1 MKKESRKDNFIEIPI
16 EDDRDE
22 SQLTGRKAA
31 EYNRQ
36 NVVRHRKRVRTKILC
51 ALGIL
56 LALLAVLTVIA
67 VILINV
73 WRSTGRTGLRQH
85 AQGNSVDAVQN
96 MQSAAEEKDA
106 AADSDISQE
115 AEITYELQEGQIR
128 YNGKT
133 YQYKENLMNILCL
146 GIDSRDGIAKEKT
159 PGKAGQADC
168 VILAVLDD
176 EAKTIQLINISRDSM
191 VPVHVYATDGSFV
204 EDRTEQLALQYA
216 YGNGRDW
223 SCQLMEQAVSE
234 LFYGLPIHGYC
245 ALSMNSIAD
254 LNDAVGG
261 VTVTVPEELAVM
273 QPKLFTA
280 GETVTLKGELAYH
293 FVHDRAYKSADAASN
308 NKRIARQKAYAVAF
322 VNQLK
327 QGMKEDMTLPV
338 KLYQTAE
345 KQMVTSISL
354 DQAVYLCT
362 EYMNCSFDTENIYT
376 IDGEVTMGEK
386 YAEFNVDDDALY
398 QLILDVFYE
407 EVNYGITG
415 WKQPFIY
422 RNHSILYERR

>member
-1 MKKESRKDNFIEIPI
+1 MSMKREEGRDKLVDVPI

-22 SQLTGRKAA
+22 YQLTGRKAA

-36 NVVRHRKRVRTKILC
+36 HVLRHRKRVRTKILC
-51 ALGIL
+51 AVGIL
-56 LALLAVLTVIA
+56 LAILAVLAVIA
-67 VILINV
+67 VILVNV
-73 WRSTGRTGLRQH
+73 WRSTGRAGLLHH
-85 AQGNSVDAVQN
+85 AQGNSAEAAQA
-96 MQSAAEEKDA
+96 MQE
-106 AADSDISQE
+106 AADEKNSGTSGEAQE
-115 AEITYELQEGQIR
+115 TEATEELQEGQIR

-191 VPVHVYATDGSFV
+191 VPVHVYATDGSYV

-223 SCQLMEQAVSE
+223 SCQLMEQAVSD

-261 VTVTVPEELAVM
+261 VTVTVPEDLAVM

-280 GETVTLKGELAYH
+280 GTTVTLKGDLAYH
-293 FVHDRAYKSADAASN
+293 FVHDRDYKSADIASN
-308 NKRIARQKAYAVAF
+308 NKRIARQKTYAVAF
-322 VNQLK
+322 VNQFK
-327 QGMKEDMTLPV
+327 QGMKEDLSLPV

-362 EYMNCSFDTENIYT
+362 EYMNGSFDTDNIYT
-376 IDGEVTMGEK
+376 IAGEVTKGEE

-407 EVNYGITG
+407 EVN
-415 WKQPFIY
+415 
-422 RNHSILYERR
+422 

>member
-1 MKKESRKDNFIEIPI
+1 MKKENRKEISEDISII

-22 SQLTGRKAA
+22 SQLIGRKAA
-31 EYNRQ
+31 EYNRK

-56 LALLAVLTVIA
+56 LALLAILAVITVIL
-67 VILINV
+67 VNV
-73 WRSTGRTGLRQH
+73 WRSTGRAGLRQH
-85 AQGNSVDAVQN
+85 AQTTAEDAPSG
-96 MQSAAEEKDA
+96 MQAAAMEKDTDA
-106 AADSDISQE
+106 SQE
-115 AEITYELQEGQIR
+115 EASYELQEGQIR

-133 YQYKENLMNILCL
+133 YQYKDNLMNILCL

-191 VPVHVYATDGSFV
+191 VPVHVYATDGSYV

-245 ALSMNSIAD
+245 ALSMNSIAS
-254 LNDAVGG
+254 LNDTVGG
-261 VTVTVPEELAVM
+261 VTVTVPEDLAVM

-280 GETVTLKGELAYH
+280 GDTVTLKGELAYH
-293 FVHDRAYKSADAASN
+293 FVHDRDFKSTDIASN

-345 KQMVTSISL
+345 KQMVTSIGL

-362 EYMNCSFDTENIYT
+362 EYMNSSFDTDNIYT
-376 IDGEVTMGEK
+376 IAGEVTKGEE

-407 EVNYGITG
+407 EVN
-415 WKQPFIY
+415 
-422 RNHSILYERR
+422 

>member
-407 EVNYGITG
+407 EVN
-415 WKQPFIY
+415 
-422 RNHSILYERR
+422 

>member
-1 MKKESRKDNFIEIPI
+1 MKKEESRDSLIDIPA

-36 NVVRHRKRVRTKILC
+36 HVIRHRKRVRTKILC

-56 LALLAVLTVIA
+56 LALLAILAVIA
-67 VILINV
+67 VILVNV
-73 WRSTGRTGLRQH
+73 WRSTGRASLLQH
-85 AQGNSVDAVQN
+85 AQGNSTNAAQN
-96 MQSAAEEKDA
+96 MQSVANEKNSETSA
-106 AADSDISQE
+106 TQE
-115 AEITYELQEGQIR
+115 AEESYELQEGQIR
-128 YNGKT
+128 YDGKT
-133 YQYKENLMNILCL
+133 YQYKDNLMNILCL

-223 SCQLMEQAVSE
+223 SCQLMEQAVSN

-245 ALSMNSIAD
+245 ALSMNSIAS
-254 LNDAVGG
+254 LNDTVGG
-261 VTVTVPEELAVM
+261 VTVTVPEELAELK
-273 QPKLFTA
+273 PKLFTA
-280 GETVTLKGELAYH
+280 GETITLKGNRANE
-293 FVHDRAYKSADAASN
+293 FVRARAVNSPDVASN

-345 KQMVTSISL
+345 KQMVTSLSL

-362 EYMNCSFDTENIYT
+362 EYMNCSFDTDNIYT
-376 IDGEVTMGEK
+376 IDGAVTMGEK

-407 EVNYGITG
+407 EVN
-415 WKQPFIY
+415 
-422 RNHSILYERR
+422 

>member
-1 MKKESRKDNFIEIPI
+1 MKKENRKDNLIDMSG
-16 EDDRDE
+16 EDERDE

-36 NVVRHRKRVRTKILC
+36 HVIRHRKRVRTKILC

-56 LALLAVLTVIA
+56 LAILAVLTVII
-67 VILINV
+67 VILVNV
-73 WRSTGRTGLRQH
+73 WRSTGRSSLLQH
-85 AQGNSVDAVQN
+85 AQENSADAVRT
-96 MQSAAEEKDA
+96 MQE
-106 AADSDISQE
+106 AADGNTSETSGTQE
-115 AEITYELQEGQIR
+115 AEESYELQEGQIR

-146 GIDSRDGIAKEKT
+146 GIDSRDGIEKEKT
-159 PGKAGQADC
+159 PGTAGQADC

-176 EAKTIQLINISRDSM
+176 DAKTIQLINISRDSM

-204 EDRTEQLALQYA
+204 EDRKEQLALQYA

-223 SCQLMEQAVSE
+223 SCQLMEEAVSE

-261 VTVTVPEELAVM
+261 VTVTVPEDLAVM

-280 GETVTLKGELAYH
+280 GTTVTLKGELAYH
-293 FVHDRAYKSADAASN
+293 FVHDRDYKSADVASN
-308 NKRIARQKAYAVAF
+308 NKRIARQKTYAVAF

-327 QGMKEDMTLPV
+327 QGMKEDFSLPV

-345 KQMVTSISL
+345 KQMVTSVSL

-362 EYMNCSFDTENIYT
+362 EYMNSSFNTDNIYT

-386 YAEFNVDDDALY
+386 YAEFLVDDEALY
-398 QLILDVFYE
+398 QLILNVFYE
-407 EVNYGITG
+407 EVN
-415 WKQPFIY
+415 
-422 RNHSILYERR
+422 

>member
-1 MKKESRKDNFIEIPI
+1 MKKEDRKEISRDIPVKDE
-16 EDDRDE
+16 RDE

-31 EYNRQ
+31 EYNRK

-56 LALLAVLTVIA
+56 LALLAILAVVA
-67 VILINV
+67 VILVNV
-73 WRSTGRTGLRQH
+73 WRSTGRASLLRH
-85 AQGNSVDAVQN
+85 AQESGVTTPQG
-96 MQSAAEEKDA
+96 MQDA
-106 AADSDISQE
+106 ANEIDPNASQE
-115 AEITYELQEGQIR
+115 AEVSYELKEGQIR

-133 YQYKENLMNILCL
+133 YQYKENLTNILCL

-176 EAKTIQLINISRDSM
+176 DAKTIQLINISRDSM
-191 VPVHVYATDGSFV
+191 VPVHVYATDGSYV

-223 SCQLMEQAVSE
+223 SCQLMEEAVSN

-261 VTVTVPEELAVM
+261 VTVTVPEDLAAM

-280 GETVTLKGELAYH
+280 GEVKTLKGELAYH
-293 FVHDRAYKSADAASN
+293 FVHDRDFQSTDVASN
-308 NKRIARQKAYAVAF
+308 NKRIARQKTYAVAF

-362 EYMNCSFDTENIYT
+362 EYMNCSFDMDNIYT

-386 YAEFNVDDDALY
+386 YAEFNVDDEALY

-407 EVNYGITG
+407 EVN
-415 WKQPFIY
+415 
-422 RNHSILYERR
+422 

>member
-1 MKKESRKDNFIEIPI
+1 MKKEDRKDNLIDMPG

-36 NVVRHRKRVRTKILC
+36 HVIRHRKRVRTKILC
-51 ALGIL
+51 TLGIL
-56 LALLAVLTVIA
+56 LAILAVLA
-67 VILINV
+67 VIIVILVNV
-73 WRSTGRTGLRQH
+73 WRSTGRSGLLQH
-85 AQGNSVDAVQN
+85 AQENSA
-96 MQSAAEEKDA
+96 DA
-106 AADSDISQE
+106 ARAMQEAADGNTSETSGTQE
-115 AEITYELQEGQIR
+115 AEESYELQEGQIR

-146 GIDSRDGIAKEKT
+146 GIDSRDGIEKEKT
-159 PGKAGQADC
+159 PGTAGQADC

-176 EAKTIQLINISRDSM
+176 DAKTIQLINISRDSM

-204 EDRTEQLALQYA
+204 EDRKEQLALQYA

-223 SCQLMEQAVSE
+223 SCQLMEEAVSE

-261 VTVTVPEELAVM
+261 VTVTVPEDLAVM

-280 GETVTLKGELAYH
+280 GTTVTLKGELAYH
-293 FVHDRAYKSADAASN
+293 FVHDRDYKSADVASN
-308 NKRIARQKAYAVAF
+308 NKRIARQKTYAVAF

-327 QGMKEDMTLPV
+327 QGMKEDFSLPV

-362 EYMNCSFDTENIYT
+362 EYMNSSFNTDNIYT

-386 YAEFNVDDDALY
+386 YAEFRVDDEALY

-407 EVNYGITG
+407 EVN
-415 WKQPFIY
+415 
-422 RNHSILYERR
+422 

>member
-1 MKKESRKDNFIEIPI
+1 
-16 EDDRDE
+16 
-22 SQLTGRKAA
+22 
-31 EYNRQ
+31 
-36 NVVRHRKRVRTKILC
+36 
-51 ALGIL
+51 
-56 LALLAVLTVIA
+56 
-67 VILINV
+67 
-73 WRSTGRTGLRQH
+73 
-85 AQGNSVDAVQN
+85 
-96 MQSAAEEKDA
+96 
-106 AADSDISQE
+106 
-115 AEITYELQEGQIR
+115 
-128 YNGKT
+128 
-133 YQYKENLMNILCL
+133 MNILCL

-191 VPVHVYATDGSFV
+191 VPVHVYATDGSYV

-245 ALSMNSIAD
+245 ALSMNSIAS
-254 LNDAVGG
+254 LNDTVGG
-261 VTVTVPEELAVM
+261 VTVTVPEDLAVM

-280 GETVTLKGELAYH
+280 GDTVTLKGELAYH
-293 FVHDRAYKSADAASN
+293 FVHDRDFKSTDIASN

-345 KQMVTSISL
+345 KQMVTSIGL

-362 EYMNCSFDTENIYT
+362 EYMNSSFDTDNIYT
-376 IDGEVTMGEK
+376 IEGEVTKGEE

-407 EVNYGITG
+407 EVN
-415 WKQPFIY
+415 
-422 RNHSILYERR
+422 

>member
-1 MKKESRKDNFIEIPI
+1 MKKEESRDNLIDIPL
-16 EDDRDE
+16 EDERDE

-31 EYNRQ
+31 EYNKQ
-36 NVVRHRKRVRTKILC
+36 HVIRHRKRVRTKILC

-56 LALLAVLTVIA
+56 LGVLAVLAVIA
-67 VILINV
+67 VILVNV
-73 WRSTGRTGLRQH
+73 WRTTGRASLLQH
-85 AQGNSVDAVQN
+85 AQGNSADAAQN
-96 MQSAAEEKDA
+96 MQSAANERNDNA
-106 AADSDISQE
+106 SDSGTQE
-115 AEITYELQEGQIR
+115 AEESYELQEGQIR

-133 YQYKENLMNILCL
+133 YQYKDNLMNILCL

-223 SCQLMEQAVSE
+223 SCQLMEQTVSE

-245 ALSMNSIAD
+245 ALSMNSIAS
-254 LNDAVGG
+254 LNDTVGG
-261 VTVTVPEELAVM
+261 VTVTVPEDLAVM

-280 GETVTLKGELAYH
+280 GDTVTLKGELAYH
-293 FVHDRAYKSADAASN
+293 FVHDRDFKSADIASN

-345 KQMVTSISL
+345 KQMVTSIGL

-362 EYMNCSFDTENIYT
+362 EYMNSSFDTDNIYT
-376 IDGEVTMGEK
+376 VEGEVTKGEE

-407 EVNYGITG
+407 EVD
-415 WKQPFIY
+415 
-422 RNHSILYERR
+422 

>member
-1 MKKESRKDNFIEIPI
+1 MKKEDSRDSLIDIPL

-36 NVVRHRKRVRTKILC
+36 HVIRHRRRVRTKILC

-56 LALLAVLTVIA
+56 PALLAILAVIA
-67 VILINV
+67 VILVNV
-73 WRSTGRTGLRQH
+73 RRSTGRASLLQH
-85 AQGNSVDAVQN
+85 AQGNSTNAAQN
-96 MQSAAEEKDA
+96 MQSVANEKNSETSA
-106 AADSDISQE
+106 TQE
-115 AEITYELQEGQIR
+115 AEESYELQEGQIR

-133 YQYKENLMNILCL
+133 YQYKDNLMNILCL

-223 SCQLMEQAVSE
+223 SCQLMEQAVSD

-245 ALSMNSIAD
+245 ALSMNSIAS
-254 LNDAVGG
+254 LNDTVGG
-261 VTVTVPEELAVM
+261 VTVTVPEELAELK
-273 QPKLFTA
+273 PKLFTA
-280 GETVTLKGELAYH
+280 GETITLKGNRANE
-293 FVHDRAYKSADAASN
+293 FVRARAVNSPDVASN

-345 KQMVTSISL
+345 KQMVTSLSL

-362 EYMNCSFDTENIYT
+362 EYMNCAFDTDNIYT
-376 IDGEVTMGEK
+376 IDGAVTMGEK

-398 QLILDVFYE
+398 QLILDMFYE
-407 EVNYGITG
+407 EVN
-415 WKQPFIY
+415 
-422 RNHSILYERR
+422 

>member
-1 MKKESRKDNFIEIPI
+1 MKKENRKEISEDISII

-22 SQLTGRKAA
+22 SQLIGRKAA
-31 EYNRQ
+31 EYNRK

-56 LALLAVLTVIA
+56 LALLAILAVITVIL
-67 VILINV
+67 VNV
-73 WRSTGRTGLRQH
+73 WRSTGRAGLRQH
-85 AQGNSVDAVQN
+85 AQTTAEDAPSG
-96 MQSAAEEKDA
+96 MQA
-106 AADSDISQE
+106 AAMEKGTDASQE
-115 AEITYELQEGQIR
+115 EASYELQEGQIR

-176 EAKTIQLINISRDSM
+176 DAKTIQLINISRDSM

-223 SCQLMEQAVSE
+223 SCQLMEEAVSD

-261 VTVTVPEELAVM
+261 VTVTVPEELAELK
-273 QPKLFTA
+273 PNLFTA
-280 GETVTLKGELAYH
+280 GETVTLKGDLAYH
-293 FVHDRAYKSADAASN
+293 FVHDRAYKSADFASN
-308 NKRIARQKAYAVAF
+308 NKRIARQKRYAIAF

-376 IDGEVTMGEK
+376 IDGTVTMGEK

-407 EVNYGITG
+407 EVN
-415 WKQPFIY
+415 
-422 RNHSILYERR
+422 

>member
-1 MKKESRKDNFIEIPI
+1 MKKEESRDSLIDIPA

-36 NVVRHRKRVRTKILC
+36 HVIRHRKRVRTKILC

-56 LALLAVLTVIA
+56 LALLAILAVIA
-67 VILINV
+67 VILVNV
-73 WRSTGRTGLRQH
+73 WRSTGRASLLQH
-85 AQGNSVDAVQN
+85 AQGNSTNAAQN
-96 MQSAAEEKDA
+96 MQSVANEKNSETSA
-106 AADSDISQE
+106 TQE
-115 AEITYELQEGQIR
+115 AEESYELQEGQIR
-128 YNGKT
+128 YDGKT
-133 YQYKENLMNILCL
+133 YQYKDNLMNILCL

-223 SCQLMEQAVSE
+223 SCQLMEQAALSD

-245 ALSMNSIAD
+245 ALSMNSIAS
-254 LNDAVGG
+254 LNDTVGG
-261 VTVTVPEELAVM
+261 VTVTVPEELAELK
-273 QPKLFTA
+273 PKLFTA
-280 GETVTLKGELAYH
+280 GETITLKGNRANE
-293 FVHDRAYKSADAASN
+293 FVRARAVNSPDVASN

-345 KQMVTSISL
+345 KQMVTSLSL

-362 EYMNCSFDTENIYT
+362 EYMNCSFDTDNIYT
-376 IDGEVTMGEK
+376 IDGAVTMGEK

-407 EVNYGITG
+407 EVN
-415 WKQPFIY
+415 
-422 RNHSILYERR
+422 

>member
-1 MKKESRKDNFIEIPI
+1 MKKEHQKDNLIEIPL

-31 EYNRQ
+31 EYNKQ
-36 NVVRHRKRVRTKILC
+36 HVIRHRKRVRTKILC

-56 LALLAVLTVIA
+56 LAVLAVLA
-67 VILINV
+67 VATMLLVNV
-73 WRSTGRTGLRQH
+73 WRSTGRASLLHH
-85 AQGNSVDAVQN
+85 AQGSSTDAAQAMQEAADEKNSENSGTQG
-96 MQSAAEEKDA
+96 AEE
-106 AADSDISQE
+106 S
-115 AEITYELQEGQIR
+115 YELQEGQIR

-146 GIDSRDGIAKEKT
+146 GIDSRDGITKEKT

-223 SCQLMEQAVSE
+223 SCQLMEEAVSN
-234 LFYGLPIHGYC
+234 LFYGLPINGYC

-261 VTVTVPEELAVM
+261 VTVTVPEELAELK
-273 QPKLFTA
+273 PKLFTA

-293 FVHDRAYKSADAASN
+293 FVHDRAYKSADIASN

-386 YAEFNVDDDALY
+386 YAEFNVNDDALY

-407 EVNYGITG
+407 EVN
-415 WKQPFIY
+415 
-422 RNHSILYERR
+422 

>member
-1 MKKESRKDNFIEIPI
+1 MKKEESRDNLIDIPL
-16 EDDRDE
+16 EDERDE

-31 EYNRQ
+31 EYNKQ
-36 NVVRHRKRVRTKILC
+36 HVIRHRRRVRTKILC

-56 LALLAVLTVIA
+56 LALLAVLAVIA
-67 VILINV
+67 VILVNV
-73 WRSTGRTGLRQH
+73 WRTTGRASLLQH
-85 AQGNSVDAVQN
+85 AQGNSADAAQN
-96 MQSAAEEKDA
+96 MQSAADEKNDNA
-106 AADSDISQE
+106 SDPGTPE
-115 AEITYELQEGQIR
+115 AEESYELQEGQIR

-133 YQYKENLMNILCL
+133 YQYKDNLMNILCL

-191 VPVHVYATDGSFV
+191 VPVHVYATDGSYV

-223 SCQLMEQAVSE
+223 SCQFMEQTVSE

-261 VTVTVPEELAVM
+261 VTVTVPEDLAVM

-280 GETVTLKGELAYH
+280 GDTVTLKGKLAYH
-293 FVHDRAYKSADAASN
+293 FVHDRDYKSADIASN
-308 NKRIARQKAYAVAF
+308 NKRIARQKTYAVAF
-322 VNQLK
+322 VNQFK

-362 EYMNCSFDTENIYT
+362 EYMNSSFDTDNIYT
-376 IDGEVTMGEK
+376 IAGEVTKGAE

-407 EVNYGITG
+407 EVN
-415 WKQPFIY
+415 
-422 RNHSILYERR
+422 

>member
-1 MKKESRKDNFIEIPI
+1 MKKEESRDSLIDIPA

-31 EYNRQ
+31 EYNKQ
-36 NVVRHRKRVRTKILC
+36 HVIRHRKRVRTKILC

-56 LALLAVLTVIA
+56 LALLAILAVIA
-67 VILINV
+67 VILVNV
-73 WRSTGRTGLRQH
+73 WRSTGRASLLHH
-85 AQGNSVDAVQN
+85 AQGNSTNAVQN
-96 MQSAAEEKDA
+96 MQSAANEKNDN
-106 AADSDISQE
+106 AADSGTQE
-115 AEITYELQEGQIR
+115 AEESYELQEGQIR

-133 YQYKENLMNILCL
+133 YQYKDNLMNILCL

-176 EAKTIQLINISRDSM
+176 EAKTVQLINISRDSM
-191 VPVHVYATDGSFV
+191 VPVHVYATDGSYV

-223 SCQLMEQAVSE
+223 SCQLMEQAVSN

-245 ALSMNSIAD
+245 ALSINSIAD
-254 LNDAVGG
+254 LNDTVGG
-261 VTVTVPEELAVM
+261 VTVTVPEDLAELK
-273 QPKLFTA
+273 PKLFTA
-280 GETVTLKGELAYH
+280 GETITLKGNRANE
-293 FVHDRAYKSADAASN
+293 FVRARAVNSPDVASN

-345 KQMVTSISL
+345 KQMVTSLSL

-362 EYMNCSFDTENIYT
+362 EYMNCSFDTDNIYT
-376 IDGEVTMGEK
+376 IDGAVTMGEK

-407 EVNYGITG
+407 EVN
-415 WKQPFIY
+415 
-422 RNHSILYERR
+422 

>member
-1 MKKESRKDNFIEIPI
+1 MKKENRKEISEDISII

-31 EYNRQ
+31 EYNRK

-56 LALLAVLTVIA
+56 LALLAILAVITVIL
-67 VILINV
+67 VNV
-73 WRSTGRTGLRQH
+73 WRSTGRASLLHH
-85 AQGNSVDAVQN
+85 AQGNSA
-96 MQSAAEEKDA
+96 DA
-106 AADSDISQE
+106 AQTMQEAADEKNSEASGTQE
-115 AEITYELQEGQIR
+115 AEEAYELQEGQIR
-128 YNGKT
+128 YN
-133 YQYKENLMNILCL
+133 
-146 GIDSRDGIAKEKT
+146 
-159 PGKAGQADC
+159 GKAGQADC

-223 SCQLMEQAVSE
+223 SCQLMEEAVSD

-261 VTVTVPEELAVM
+261 VTVTVPEELAELK
-273 QPKLFTA
+273 PKLFTA
-280 GETVTLKGELAYH
+280 GEVVTLRGELAYH
-293 FVHDRAYKSADAASN
+293 FVHDRAYKSADFASN
-308 NKRIARQKAYAVAF
+308 NKRIARQKTYAVAF

-362 EYMNCSFDTENIYT
+362 EYMNCSFDMENIYT

-386 YAEFNVDDDALY
+386 YAEFNVDDDTLY
-398 QLILDVFYE
+398 QLILDIFYE
-407 EVNYGITG
+407 EVN
-415 WKQPFIY
+415 
-422 RNHSILYERR
+422 

>member
-1 MKKESRKDNFIEIPI
+1 MKKEESRDSLIDIPL
-16 EDDRDE
+16 EDERDE

-31 EYNRQ
+31 EYNKQ
-36 NVVRHRKRVRTKILC
+36 HVIRHRKRVRTKILC

-56 LALLAVLTVIA
+56 LALLAILAVIA
-67 VILINV
+67 VILVNV

-85 AQGNSVDAVQN
+85 AQGNSA
-96 MQSAAEEKDA
+96 DA
-106 AADSDISQE
+106 AQAMQEAAAGKNSEASGTQE
-115 AEITYELQEGQIR
+115 AEENYELQEGQIR
-128 YNGKT
+128 YDGKT
-133 YQYKENLMNILCL
+133 YQYKDNLMNILCL
-146 GIDSRDGIAKEKT
+146 GVDSRDGIAKEKT

-176 EAKTIQLINISRDSM
+176 DAKTIQLINISRDSM

-223 SCQLMEQAVSE
+223 SCQLMEEAVSD

-261 VTVTVPEELAVM
+261 VTVTVPEELAELK
-273 QPKLFTA
+273 PKLFTA
-280 GETVTLKGELAYH
+280 GEVVTLRGELAYH
-293 FVHDRAYKSADAASN
+293 FVHDRAYKSADVASN

-376 IDGEVTMGEK
+376 IDGTVTMGEK

-398 QLILDVFYE
+398 QLILDAFYE
-407 EVNYGITG
+407 EVN
-415 WKQPFIY
+415 
-422 RNHSILYERR
+422 

>member
-1 MKKESRKDNFIEIPI
+1 MKKEESKDSLIDIPL
-16 EDDRDE
+16 EDERDE

-31 EYNRQ
+31 EYNKQ
-36 NVVRHRKRVRTKILC
+36 HVIRHRRRVRTKILC

-56 LALLAVLTVIA
+56 LALLAILAVIA
-67 VILINV
+67 VILVNV
-73 WRSTGRTGLRQH
+73 WRTTGRASLLQH
-85 AQGNSVDAVQN
+85 AQGNSADAAQN
-96 MQSAAEEKDA
+96 MQSAANEKNENA
-106 AADSDISQE
+106 TDSGTQE
-115 AEITYELQEGQIR
+115 AEESYELQEGQIR

-133 YQYKENLMNILCL
+133 YQYKDNLMNILCL

-176 EAKTIQLINISRDSM
+176 DAKTIQLINISRDSM
-191 VPVHVYATDGSFV
+191 VPVHVYATDGSYV
-204 EDRTEQLALQYA
+204 EDRIEQLALQYA

-223 SCQLMEQAVSE
+223 SCQLMEQAVSD
-234 LFYGLPIHGYC
+234 LFYGLPINGYC

-261 VTVTVPEELAVM
+261 VTVTVPEDLAVM

-280 GETVTLKGELAYH
+280 GDTVTLKGELAYH
-293 FVHDRAYKSADAASN
+293 FVHDRDYKSADIASN
-308 NKRIARQKAYAVAF
+308 NKRIARQKTYAVAF
-322 VNQLK
+322 VNQFK

-345 KQMVTSISL
+345 KQMVTSIGL
-354 DQAVYLCT
+354 DQAIYLCT
-362 EYMNCSFDTENIYT
+362 EYMNSSFDTDNIYT
-376 IDGEVTMGEK
+376 IEGEVTKGEE

-407 EVNYGITG
+407 EVN
-415 WKQPFIY
+415 
-422 RNHSILYERR
+422 

>member
-1 MKKESRKDNFIEIPI
+1 MKKEESKDSLIDIPL
-16 EDDRDE
+16 EDERDE

-31 EYNRQ
+31 EYNKQ
-36 NVVRHRKRVRTKILC
+36 HVIRHRRRVRTKILC

-56 LALLAVLTVIA
+56 LALLAILAVIA
-67 VILINV
+67 VILVNV
-73 WRSTGRTGLRQH
+73 WRTTGRASLLQH
-85 AQGNSVDAVQN
+85 AQGNSADAAQN
-96 MQSAAEEKDA
+96 MQSAANEKNENA
-106 AADSDISQE
+106 TDSGTQE
-115 AEITYELQEGQIR
+115 AEESYELQEGQIR

-133 YQYKENLMNILCL
+133 YQYKDNLMNILCL

-176 EAKTIQLINISRDSM
+176 DAKTIQLINISRDSM

-223 SCQLMEQAVSE
+223 SCQLMEEAVSE

-273 QPKLFTA
+273 QPRLFTA

-293 FVHDRAYKSADAASN
+293 FVHDRAYKSADVASN

-407 EVNYGITG
+407 EVN
-415 WKQPFIY
+415 
-422 RNHSILYERR
+422 

>member
-1 MKKESRKDNFIEIPI
+1 MKKENRKEISEDISII

-31 EYNRQ
+31 EYNRK
-36 NVVRHRKRVRTKILC
+36 NVVLHRKRVRTKILC

-56 LALLAVLTVIA
+56 LALLAILAVITVIL
-67 VILINV
+67 VNV
-73 WRSTGRTGLRQH
+73 WRSTGRASLLHH
-85 AQGNSVDAVQN
+85 AQGNSA
-96 MQSAAEEKDA
+96 DA
-106 AADSDISQE
+106 AQTMQEAADEKNSEASGTQE
-115 AEITYELQEGQIR
+115 AEEAYELQEGQIR

-223 SCQLMEQAVSE
+223 SCQLMEEAVSD

-261 VTVTVPEELAVM
+261 VTVTVPEELAELK
-273 QPKLFTA
+273 PKLFTA
-280 GETVTLKGELAYH
+280 GEVVTLRGELAYH
-293 FVHDRAYKSADAASN
+293 FVHDRAYKSADFASN
-308 NKRIARQKAYAVAF
+308 NKRIARQKTYAVAF

-362 EYMNCSFDTENIYT
+362 EYMNCSFDMENIYT

-386 YAEFNVDDDALY
+386 YAEFTVDDDALY
-398 QLILDVFYE
+398 QLILDIFYE
-407 EVNYGITG
+407 EVN
-415 WKQPFIY
+415 
-422 RNHSILYERR
+422 

>member
-1 MKKESRKDNFIEIPI
+1 MKKEGRKDNFIEIPI

-36 NVVRHRKRVRTKILC
+36 NVVRHRKRVRTKIMC

-106 AADSDISQE
+106 AADSDISQD

-133 YQYKENLMNILCL
+133 YQYKDNLMNILCL

-293 FVHDRAYKSADAASN
+293 FVHDRAYKSADVASN

-407 EVNYGITG
+407 EVN
-415 WKQPFIY
+415 
-422 RNHSILYERR
+422 

>member
-1 MKKESRKDNFIEIPI
+1 MKKEDRRDNRIDNRIEIPV

-36 NVVRHRKRVRTKILC
+36 HVIRHRKRVRTKILC

-56 LALLAVLTVIA
+56 LALLAILAVIA
-67 VILINV
+67 VILVNV
-73 WRSTGRTGLRQH
+73 WRSTGRASLLHH
-85 AQGNSVDAVQN
+85 AQGNSADAAQA
-96 MQSAAEEKDA
+96 MQEAANEKD
-106 AADSDISQE
+106 SETSGTQE
-115 AEITYELQEGQIR
+115 AEESYELQEGQIR

-133 YQYKENLMNILCL
+133 YQYKDNLMNILCL

-176 EAKTIQLINISRDSM
+176 EAKTIKLINISRDSM
-191 VPVHVYATDGSFV
+191 VSVHVYATDGSYV

-223 SCQLMEQAVSE
+223 SCQLMEQAVSD

-261 VTVTVPEELAVM
+261 VTVTVPEDLAAM

-280 GETVTLKGELAYH
+280 GTTVTLKGDLAYH
-293 FVHDRAYKSADAASN
+293 FVHDRDYQSTDIASN
-308 NKRIARQKAYAVAF
+308 NKRIARQKTYAVAF

-327 QGMKEDMTLPV
+327 QGMKQDLSLPV

-362 EYMNCSFDTENIYT
+362 EYMNSSFDTDNIYT
-376 IDGEVTMGEK
+376 IEGEVVKGEE

-407 EVNYGITG
+407 EVD
-415 WKQPFIY
+415 
-422 RNHSILYERR
+422 

>member
-1 MKKESRKDNFIEIPI
+1 MKKEDSRDSLKDIPL

-36 NVVRHRKRVRTKILC
+36 HVVRHRKRVRTKILC

-56 LALLAVLTVIA
+56 LALLAILAVIA
-67 VILINV
+67 VILVNV
-73 WRSTGRTGLRQH
+73 WRSTGRASLLQH
-85 AQGNSVDAVQN
+85 AQGNSANAAQA
-96 MQSAAEEKDA
+96 MQEAANEKNSEASAT
-106 AADSDISQE
+106 QE
-115 AEITYELQEGQIR
+115 AEESYELQEGQIR

-133 YQYKENLMNILCL
+133 YQYKDNLMNILCL

-223 SCQLMEQAVSE
+223 SCQLMEQAVSD

-245 ALSMNSIAD
+245 ALSMNSIAS
-254 LNDAVGG
+254 LNDTVGG
-261 VTVTVPEELAVM
+261 VTVTVPEELAELK
-273 QPKLFTA
+273 PKLFTA
-280 GETVTLKGELAYH
+280 GETITLKGNRANE
-293 FVHDRAYKSADAASN
+293 FVRARAVNSPDVASN

-345 KQMVTSISL
+345 KQMVTSLSL

-362 EYMNCSFDTENIYT
+362 EYMNCSFDTDNIYT

-407 EVNYGITG
+407 EVN
-415 WKQPFIY
+415 
-422 RNHSILYERR
+422 

>member
-1 MKKESRKDNFIEIPI
+1 MQE
-16 EDDRDE
+16 
-22 SQLTGRKAA
+22 AA
-31 EYNRQ
+31 NE
-36 NVVRHRKRVRTKILC
+36 K
-51 ALGIL
+51 
-56 LALLAVLTVIA
+56 
-67 VILINV
+67 
-73 WRSTGRTGLRQH
+73 
-85 AQGNSVDAVQN
+85 NSEA
-96 MQSAAEEKDA
+96 SGT
-106 AADSDISQE
+106 QE
-115 AEITYELQEGQIR
+115 AEESYELQEGQIR

-133 YQYKENLMNILCL
+133 YQYKDNLMNILCL

-176 EAKTIQLINISRDSM
+176 DAKTIQLINISRDSM

-223 SCQLMEQAVSE
+223 SCQLMEQTVSD

-261 VTVTVPEELAVM
+261 VTVTVPEDLAVM

-280 GETVTLKGELAYH
+280 GTTVTLKGDLAYH
-293 FVHDRAYKSADAASN
+293 FVHDRDYKSADIASN

-322 VNQLK
+322 VNQFK

-345 KQMVTSISL
+345 KQMVTSIGL

-362 EYMNCSFDTENIYT
+362 EYMNSSFDTDNIYT
-376 IDGEVTMGEK
+376 IAGEVTKGEE

-407 EVNYGITG
+407 EVN
-415 WKQPFIY
+415 
-422 RNHSILYERR
+422 

>member
-1 MKKESRKDNFIEIPI
+1 MKKEESRDSLIDIPA

-31 EYNRQ
+31 EYNKQ
-36 NVVRHRKRVRTKILC
+36 HVIRHRKRVRTKILC

-56 LALLAVLTVIA
+56 LALLAILAVIA
-67 VILINV
+67 VILVNV
-73 WRSTGRTGLRQH
+73 WRSTGRASLLQH
-85 AQGNSVDAVQN
+85 AQGNSTNAVQN
-96 MQSAAEEKDA
+96 MQSVANEKNSETSA
-106 AADSDISQE
+106 TQE
-115 AEITYELQEGQIR
+115 AEESYELQEGQIR
-128 YNGKT
+128 YDGKT
-133 YQYKENLMNILCL
+133 YQYKDNLMNILCL

-191 VPVHVYATDGSFV
+191 VPVHVYATDGNFV

-223 SCQLMEQAVSE
+223 SCQLMEQAVSD

-245 ALSMNSIAD
+245 ALSMNSIAS
-254 LNDAVGG
+254 LNDTVGG
-261 VTVTVPEELAVM
+261 VTVTVPEELAELK
-273 QPKLFTA
+273 PKLFTA
-280 GETVTLKGELAYH
+280 GETITLKGNRANE
-293 FVHDRAYKSADAASN
+293 FVRARAVNSPDVASN

-345 KQMVTSISL
+345 KQMVTSLSL

-362 EYMNCSFDTENIYT
+362 EYMNCSFDTDNIYT
-376 IDGEVTMGEK
+376 IDGAVTMGEK

-407 EVNYGITG
+407 EVN
-415 WKQPFIY
+415 
-422 RNHSILYERR
+422 

>member
-1 MKKESRKDNFIEIPI
+1 MKKERRDNLTDIPI
-16 EDDRDE
+16 GDKRDE

-36 NVVRHRKRVRTKILC
+36 HVIRHRKRVRTKILC

-56 LALLAVLTVIA
+56 LAVLAILTAIVVIA
-67 VILINV
+67 FNV
-73 WRSTGRTGLRQH
+73 WRTTGRASLLHH
-85 AQGNSVDAVQN
+85 AQGSSTDAAQN
-96 MQSAAEEKDA
+96 MQSVITAAEPE
-106 AADSDISQE
+106 E
-115 AEITYELQEGQIR
+115 TYELQEGQIR

-133 YQYKENLMNILCL
+133 YQYKENLMNVLCL

-159 PGKAGQADC
+159 PGRAGQADC

-216 YGNGRDW
+216 YGNGREW
-223 SCQLMEQAVSE
+223 SCQLMEEAVSD

-261 VTVTVPEELAVM
+261 VTVTVPEELAAM

-280 GETVTLKGELAYH
+280 GEIVTLKGELAYH
-293 FVHDRAYKSADAASN
+293 FVHDRDYKSADVASN
-308 NKRIARQKAYAVAF
+308 NKRIARQKTYAVAF

-362 EYMNCSFDTENIYT
+362 EYMDCSFDTENIHT

-407 EVNYGITG
+407 EVN
-415 WKQPFIY
+415 
-422 RNHSILYERR
+422 

>member
-1 MKKESRKDNFIEIPI
+1 MKKEDRKDNLIDMPG

-36 NVVRHRKRVRTKILC
+36 HVIRHRKRVRTKILC

-56 LALLAVLTVIA
+56 LAILAVLA
-67 VILINV
+67 VIIVILVNV
-73 WRSTGRTGLRQH
+73 WRSTGRSGLLQH
-85 AQGNSVDAVQN
+85 AQENSP
-96 MQSAAEEKDA
+96 DA
-106 AADSDISQE
+106 ARVMQEAADGNTSETSGTQE
-115 AEITYELQEGQIR
+115 AEVTYELQEGQIR
-128 YNGKT
+128 YNGRT

-146 GIDSRDGIAKEKT
+146 GIDSRDGIEKEKT
-159 PGKAGQADC
+159 PGTAGQADC

-176 EAKTIQLINISRDSM
+176 DAKTIQLINISRDSM

-204 EDRTEQLALQYA
+204 EDRKEQLALQYA

-223 SCQLMEQAVSE
+223 SCQLMEEAVSE

-261 VTVTVPEELAVM
+261 VTVTVPEDLAAM

-280 GETVTLKGELAYH
+280 GTTVTLKGEHAYH
-293 FVHDRAYKSADAASN
+293 FVHDRDYKSADAASN
-308 NKRIARQKAYAVAF
+308 NKRIARQKTYAVAF

-327 QGMKEDMTLPV
+327 QGMKEDFSLPV

-345 KQMVTSISL
+345 KQMVTSVSL

-362 EYMNCSFDTENIYT
+362 EYMDSSFNADNIYT

-386 YAEFNVDDDALY
+386 YAEFQVDDEALY

-407 EVNYGITG
+407 EVN
-415 WKQPFIY
+415 
-422 RNHSILYERR
+422 

>member
-1 MKKESRKDNFIEIPI
+1 MKKEDSRDSLIDIPL

-36 NVVRHRKRVRTKILC
+36 HVVRHRRRVRTKILC

-56 LALLAVLTVIA
+56 LALLAILAVIA
-67 VILINV
+67 VILVNV
-73 WRSTGRTGLRQH
+73 WRSTGRASLLQH
-85 AQGNSVDAVQN
+85 AQGNSANAAQA
-96 MQSAAEEKDA
+96 MQEAANEKNSEASAT
-106 AADSDISQE
+106 QE
-115 AEITYELQEGQIR
+115 AEESYELQEGQIR

-133 YQYKENLMNILCL
+133 YQYKDNLMNILCL

-223 SCQLMEQAVSE
+223 SCQLMEQAVSD

-245 ALSMNSIAD
+245 ALSMNSIAS
-254 LNDAVGG
+254 LNDTVGG
-261 VTVTVPEELAVM
+261 VTVTVPEELAELK
-273 QPKLFTA
+273 PKLFTA
-280 GETVTLKGELAYH
+280 GETITLKGNRANE
-293 FVHDRAYKSADAASN
+293 FVRARAVNSPDVASN

-345 KQMVTSISL
+345 KQMVTSLSL

-362 EYMNCSFDTENIYT
+362 EYMNCSFDTDNIYT
-376 IDGEVTMGEK
+376 IDGAVTMGEK

-398 QLILDVFYE
+398 QLILDMFYE
-407 EVNYGITG
+407 EVN
-415 WKQPFIY
+415 
-422 RNHSILYERR
+422 